1 VRRNRAIGCSV
12 LAILLTSIGAIALA
26 AFGAPAARAL
36 DLFPVRTLWTLRLGR
51 QLGLPPAYSGSH
63 AYFALDGNQL
73 VAYNLA
79 TGAREWQVT
88 GAPETALAAGGGL
101 VFLVE
106 RAGLSALHAADGQ
119 AAWRFAL
126 STRLTTP
133 PTWDNGWLVLTGED
147 GDITALRAVDGH
159 PIWHRDA
166 KSRARVAPSLAGDR
180 LYIALDDGRV
190 LALRI
195 DTGDIIW
202 ESRVGGSPTSLLAL
216 DDRLFVGSTD
226 NFFYCLLAKNGTWDW
241 RWRTGGDIV
250 GTPVVDESHV
260 YFVSFDNVLRA
271 LSRKTGGQQWVRLL
285 PLRPAGGAIKAGSA
299 LVVTAVAPAL
309 RAYRMSDGG
318 PAGDLAT
325 EGELAAPV
333 YALPDTALPTLLVV
347 TRDLATGATA
357 KLVARQLEPT
367 PTALAPLANPVKL
380 LALPGATPAR

>member
-1 VRRNRAIGCSV
+1 MRRNRVIGCSV
-12 LAILLTSIGAIALA
+12 LAILLTSLGAIALG
-26 AFGAPAARAL
+26 AFGTPAVRAL

-51 QLGLPPAYSGSH
+51 QLGLPPAYSGRH

-73 VAYNLA
+73 VAYDLA
-79 TGAREWQVT
+79 SGMREWQVA

-106 RAGLSALHAADGQ
+106 RAGLSALHAADGR

-126 STRLTTP
+126 GARLTTP
-133 PTWDNGWLVLTGED
+133 PTWDNGWLVLTAED
-147 GDITALRAVDGH
+147 GDIIALRGLDGQ
-159 PIWHRDA
+159 PIWRRAA
-166 KSRARVAPSLAGDR
+166 KARARVAPSLAADR
-180 LYIALDDGRV
+180 LYVALEDGRI

-226 NFFYCLLAKNGTWDW
+226 NFFYCLLAKSGTWDW

-250 GTPVVDESHV
+250 GAPVVDDRRV

-285 PLRPAGGAIKAGSA
+285 PLRPAGGAIRAGSA
-299 LVVTAVAPAL
+299 LIVAAVAPAL

-325 EGELAAPV
+325 DGELAAPV
-333 YALPDTALPTLLVV
+333 YPVPDTTLPTLLVV

-357 KLVARQLEPT
+357 KLVARQLEPS
-367 PTALAPLANPVKL
+367 PTTLAPLANPVKL
-380 LALPGATPAR
+380 PALPDAAPSK